1 MIKGEIDQ
9 LKAFLDDK
17 TEKKKQNAITQ
28 SMAPGFNS
36 NADGFDM
43 DDENINEVIDEE
55 ELVKLKEIKELKKQ
69 YRVAYKELKELRA
82 EAKYTQTGID
92 NNKETL
98 IKKFEEWYEDN
109 FETEAEY
116 KKRQAE
122 MRSVPNSN
130 KATPANGVRV
140 HSEADE
146 EVRSNDDGGEREGV
160 DVDASAL
167 AYIRSR
173 KAVHKLNNARK
184 EMLKV

>member
-1 MIKGEIDQ
+1 MYTLED
-9 LKAFLDDK
+9 
-17 TEKKKQNAITQ
+17 
-28 SMAPGFNS
+28 
-36 NADGFDM
+36 
-43 DDENINEVIDEE
+43 
-55 ELVKLKEIKELKKQ
+55 
-69 YRVAYKELKELRA
+69 KELKELRA